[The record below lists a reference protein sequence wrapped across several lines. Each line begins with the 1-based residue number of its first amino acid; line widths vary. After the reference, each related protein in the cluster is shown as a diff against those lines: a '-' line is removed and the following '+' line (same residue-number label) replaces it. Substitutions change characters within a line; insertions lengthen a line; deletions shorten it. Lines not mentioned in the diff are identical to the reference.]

1 MEFVMVMLQAFGES
15 FLQPDISIFRQN
27 LHALESLNSLH
38 HLYSKVCALHAPVSL
53 FLDHI
58 TQT

>member
-1 MEFVMVMLQAFGES
+1 MVMLQAFGES

-38 HLYSKVCALHAPVSL
+38 HLYSKVGALHAPVSL